1 MIRGSLQKW
10 SIASYYHVIIDC
22 IDKQEVKVGAE
33 KSKELEIKLRK
44 MFEINE
50 KFQAKKKRWQAKPDV
65 DNVIRRRKG
74 EPDKRIPQKS
84 NKR

>member
-1 MIRGSLQKW
+1 
-10 SIASYYHVIIDC
+10 
-22 IDKQEVKVGAE
+22 VKEKIKELEFQLRKMLELNEQSQTIKE
-33 KSKELEIKLRK
+33 KSKSKSNI
-44 MFEINE
+44 
-50 KFQAKKKRWQAKPDV
+50 

>member
-1 MIRGSLQKW
+1 VKGKFKELEFRLREMLELN
-10 SIASYYHVIIDC
+10 
-22 IDKQEVKVGAE
+22 KQSQTTKE
-33 KSKELEIKLRK
+33 KSKSKSNI
-44 MFEINE
+44 
-50 KFQAKKKRWQAKPDV
+50 